1 MSPKI
6 ELLPCPFC
14 GGKAS
19 LLWDQISGR
28 TASFVKCS
36 VCGCGARTQQVVI
49 STEYSSDEKAAELWN
64 RRVKDDYD

>member
-6 ELLPCPFC
+6 KLLPCPFC

-19 LLWDQISGR
+19 LLWDQIGGR
-28 TASFVKCS
+28 SASYI
-36 VCGCGARTQQVVI
+36 VCVECDARTKKVII